1 MPFSHPARLSCFP
14 GRRFPC
20 SCRPLCG
27 RHLSAGQAGPPEK
40 QKYQQGLKALENRLP
55 LEASKHF
62 QECLSSQ
69 NLAESQKAIIRPF
82 LAEALIRAKKRKK
95 D

>member
-14 GRRFPC
+14 WAALPLQLPPPLRETPFRRTGRT
-20 SCRPLCG
+20 SL
-27 RHLSAGQAGPPEK
+27 K
-40 QKYQQGLKALENRLP
+40 NKKYQQGLKALENRLP

-69 NLAESQKAIIRPF
+69 NLAESQKP
-82 LAEALIRAKKRKK
+82 
-95 D
+95 